1 MIYLIISS
9 IVIFMACLVIILQKQ
24 AKQEQ
29 KDIDKPWRVVKNA
42 LDKYLVQN
50 YKVVEK
56 SWTVDNPFVTYEL
69 KWVTVETFDDEQAAI
84 IKMNYE
90 LGELQKKREYEKAVK
105 EQMEK
110 EKKEKELAE
119 TIVEIIK

>member
-1 MIYLIISS
+1 MVYFIVGAFIVFMVCLCLYLN
-9 IVIFMACLVIILQKQ
+9 KQ
-24 AKQEQ
+24 ANKEQ
-29 KDIDKPWRVVKNA
+29 KYRERPRRVVKNA
-42 LDKYLVQN
+42 LGQYLVQN

-56 SWTVDNPFVTYEL
+56 SCTDDYIFETYEWM
-69 KWVTVETFDDEQAAI
+69 WVTVETFDDEQAAI

-110 EKKEKELAE
+110 AKKRKR
-119 TIVEIIK
+119 TS